1 VKKFENLG
9 TSVLNF
15 FIVMITYVLCHGVT
29 AIVFTPI
36 QEHFISEMTVFASLM
51 YLPHGVR
58 VLSTWLLGW
67 KAIAPLFL
75 GAYISEILF
84 TPAYVSVITDPVI
97 LQSISVGAAS
107 AFAGFAVVKLFG
119 REIKVSGRPKMDWK
133 WLLYV
138 GAVASILN
146 SVGQSIVFSGIV
158 VPQDAIAIFAIY
170 AAGDIIGLLVT
181 MVALLFIFRWIRQF
195 AEAY

>member
-1 VKKFENLG
+1 
-9 TSVLNF
+9 
-15 FIVMITYVLCHGVT
+15 
-29 AIVFTPI
+29 
-36 QEHFISEMTVFASLM
+36 
-51 YLPHGVR
+51 
-58 VLSTWLLGW
+58 
-67 KAIAPLFL
+67 
-75 GAYISEILF
+75 
-84 TPAYVSVITDPVI
+84 
-97 LQSISVGAAS
+97 
-107 AFAGFAVVKLFG
+107 
-119 REIKVSGRPKMDWK
+119 MDWK